1 MHRIRKLAVAAVVLA
16 AAWAGG
22 RAIEARR
29 APQKTDILKL
39 TPKDLEGPDANALFQ
54 KATDLYRGRKYE
66 EAARAYVE
74 LLRLR
79 PGQNVFLYNL
89 ACCYALMGAD
99 RQAADFLK
107 AAWAAGFHDLEHIER
122 DTDFDR
128 VRSSRPFMSA
138 IKELKKDSARL
149 DARTGKVIEL
159 PARTL
164 ETVRVLEPEG
174 YDPSRRYPLVIGLH
188 GAGGDEESFSDLFAE
203 AFRKAGFL
211 FCAPRAQYARA
222 VGFDGRLGFVWFDAR
237 PGNARE
243 PDSLSLKLSEEY
255 VLDVLQAVQKV
266 YPVDPANVF
275 LMGFSQGGFL
285 SYSLG
290 LRHPEVFRGV
300 IPIGGWLDPRDFSP
314 AEAEAA
320 RATSFLVCHS
330 PEDTAIPSALSDP
343 SVAYLKEQKIPVESF
358 PYAGGHVISP
368 AVVSKVT
375 AWIGS
380 RLAPVP
386 SGARPR

>member
-1 MHRIRKLAVAAVVLA
+1 MHRIRRLAVAAAVLA
-16 AAWAGG
+16 VAWAGG

-54 KATDLYRGRKYE
+54 KAADLYQERKYE

-79 PGQNVFLYNL
+79 PGQNVLLYNL

-107 AAWAAGFHDLEHIER
+107 AAWAAGFHDLQQIER

-128 VRSSRPFMSA
+128 VRSSRPFLSA
-138 IKELKKDSARL
+138 MKELKKDSARL
-149 DARTGKVIEL
+149 DARTGRLIEL

-188 GAGGDEESFSDLFAE
+188 GAGADDASFSDFFAE
-203 AFRKAGFL
+203 AFRKSGFL

-222 VGFDGRLGFVWFDAR
+222 VGFDGSVGFFWFEMK
-237 PGNARE
+237 PGPGRVPE
-243 PDSLSLKLSEEY
+243 PLSRKLSEEY

-275 LMGFSQGGFL
+275 LLGFSQGGFL
-285 SYSLG
+285 AYSLG
-290 LRHPEVFRGV
+290 LRHPRVFRGV
-300 IPIGGWLDPRDFSP
+300 IPIGGWLDPRDFST

-330 PEDTAIPSALSDP
+330 PEDMAIPLALSNT
-343 SVAYLKEQKIPVESF
+343 SVAYLKEKGIPVESF
-358 PYAGGHVISP
+358 PYAGGHVVSP
-368 AVVSKVT
+368 AVVEKVT
-375 AWIGS
+375 HWIAG
-380 RLAPVP
+380 RLAPAHPV
-386 SGARPR
+386 AQTR

>member
-1 MHRIRKLAVAAVVLA
+1 MHRMRRLAVAAAVLA
-16 AAWAGG
+16 VAWAGG

-54 KATDLYRGRKYE
+54 KAADLYQERKYE
-66 EAARAYVE
+66 KAAEVYVE

-107 AAWAAGFHDLEHIER
+107 AAWAAGFRDLQQIER

-128 VRSSRPFMSA
+128 VRSSRPFSSVME
-138 IKELKKDSARL
+138 ELKKDSARL
-149 DARTGKVIEL
+149 DARTGRLIEL

-188 GAGGDEESFSDLFAE
+188 GAGGDEASFSDLFAE

-211 FCAPRAQYARA
+211 FCTPRAQYTRA
-222 VGFDGRLGFVWFDAR
+222 IGFDGRLGFVWFMVR
-237 PGNARE
+237 PGSRRE
-243 PDSLSLKLSEEY
+243 PDSLSFKLSEEY
-255 VLDVLQAVQKV
+255 VLDVLQAVQEV

-290 LRHPEVFRGV
+290 LRHPQVFRGV
-300 IPIGGWLDPRDFSP
+300 IPIGGWFDPKDFSP
-314 AEAEAA
+314 AEAAAA
-320 RATSFLVCHS
+320 RTTSFLVCHS
-330 PEDTAIPSALSDP
+330 PEDEAVPSALSDA

-358 PYAGGHVISP
+358 PYAGGHVVSP
-368 AVVSKVT
+368 AVVEKVT
-375 AWIGS
+375 HWIAG
-380 RLAPVP
+380 RLAPAHPVAQ
-386 SGARPR
+386 AR